1 MNTRLPSL
9 LSIAA
14 LCLLAQATM
23 AAPSEPAT
31 SEPGRTPPVAEGRT
45 FGDKLAAAARW
56 TRDEVKKGMHSL
68 AQESHALAERVRQ
81 GSDAQR

>member
-1 MNTRLPSL
+1 MNTRLSSL

-23 AAPSEPAT
+23 AAPSEPAA
-31 SEPGRTPPVAEGRT
+31 SEPGRTPPVAEGQT

-56 TRDEVKKGMHSL
+56 TRDEVKKGVHALEQQSL
-68 AQESHALAERVRQ
+68 ALAERVRR

>member
-1 MNTRLPSL
+1 MNTRLSSL

-23 AAPSEPAT
+23 AAPSEPAA
-31 SEPGRTPPVAEGRT
+31 SEPGRTPPVAEGQT
-45 FGDKLAAAARW
+45 FSDKLVSAAHW
-56 TRDEVKKGMHSL
+56 TRDEVKKGMHAL
-68 AQESHALAERVRQ
+68 AQESHTLAERVRQ

>member
-31 SEPGRTPPVAEGRT
+31 SEPGRNPAVVEDRT
-45 FGDKLAAAARW
+45 FGDELTTAARW
-56 TRDEVKKGMHSL
+56 TRDEVKKGIH
-68 AQESHALAERVRQ
+68 AFARESHELSERVRQ